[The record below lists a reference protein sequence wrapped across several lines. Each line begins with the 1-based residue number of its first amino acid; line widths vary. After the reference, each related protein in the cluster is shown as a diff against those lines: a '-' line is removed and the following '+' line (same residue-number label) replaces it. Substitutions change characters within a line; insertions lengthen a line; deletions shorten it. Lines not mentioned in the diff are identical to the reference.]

1 MTDVFHEEVE
11 EKGIKKDGKMEEK
24 GEMEE
29 GKKVEKK
36 EEPKAKRRK
45 QASRNAK
52 PKFALI

>member
-1 MTDVFHEEVE
+1 MTDVFHDEVE
-11 EKGIKKDGKMEEK
+11 EKGIEKDGKMEEK
-24 GEMEE
+24 EEKEE

-45 QASRNAK
+45 QASRTAK

>member
-11 EKGIKKDGKMEEK
+11 EKGKEKDGKMEEK

-36 EEPKAKRRK
+36 EEPKAKKRK
-45 QASRNAK
+45 QASRIAK
-52 PKFALI
+52 PKVALI